1 MVVFDENCWDERA
14 LWIAYLLLASQWC
27 RAPGNISSLVKFMT
41 LAASAQANVFG
52 SYVQS
57 NSSSSWL
64 LYTLH
69 KPSITGVQ
77 SCRSSYTFVLTVNKA
92 AQSPVVKAEEQVNAS
107 TAGLLTSDSHSFSSL

>member
-69 KPSITGVQ
+69 KPSITGPT
-77 SCRSSYTFVLTVNKA
+77 RFT
-92 AQSPVVKAEEQVNAS
+92 AESKGEHEDFFIFNE
-107 TAGLLTSDSHSFSSL
+107 GMNF